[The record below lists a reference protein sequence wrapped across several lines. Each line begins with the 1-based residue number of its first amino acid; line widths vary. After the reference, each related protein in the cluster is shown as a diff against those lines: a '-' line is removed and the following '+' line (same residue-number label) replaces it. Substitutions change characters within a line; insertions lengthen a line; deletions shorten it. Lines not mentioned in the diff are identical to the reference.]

1 MIATGRFVFLHL
13 HKSGGTFVNEC
24 LLRFVP
30 GARRLGYHLPRHLI
44 PPDSATL
51 PVLGFVRNPWS
62 YYVSW
67 YSFQAARRQPNLLFR
82 ILSDDGRRNFGGTV
96 RNLLELGGS
105 TGYLDRLLDEL
116 PDAYGHRGVNLPG
129 FALAAIRG
137 SGLGFYGYLYRHMFG
152 SHDGLLA
159 IGRMELMRQEL
170 PRLLEAAGQPVT
182 EEMREFLDNA
192 APRNVARHAHY
203 TEFYDD
209 ELRDL
214 VAERDAPIIA
224 RHGYGFGD

>member
-1 MIATGRFVFLHL
+1 
-13 HKSGGTFVNEC
+13 
-24 LLRFVP
+24 
-30 GARRLGYHLPRHLI
+30 
-44 PPDSATL
+44 
-51 PVLGFVRNPWS
+51 
-62 YYVSW
+62 
-67 YSFQAARRQPNLLFR
+67 
-82 ILSDDGRRNFGGTV
+82 
-96 RNLLELGGS
+96 
-105 TGYLDRLLDEL
+105 
-116 PDAYGHRGVNLPG
+116 
-129 FALAAIRG
+129 
-137 SGLGFYGYLYRHMFG
+137 
-152 SHDGLLA
+152 
-159 IGRMELMRQEL
+159 MRQEL